1 MLARTK
7 IYIARL
13 VNLLLFA
20 YSYLFSKIF
29 NKVKVYNS
37 PLALHIETSSRCDL
51 GCLFCDRGQGIIS
64 RPTDFL
70 TLKDFQ
76 KIINK
81 IPKSIYWIT
90 LYFQGEPLLDKTIIE
105 KIKYLRTNNY
115 YVEISTNAQNISKE
129 IATALVESGL
139 NRIIIS
145 MDGVTQSTYEKYRI
159 NGNINKVYEAINNLL
174 DTKIF
179 LHKKNPKIIVQYIVF
194 KHNEDEIEI
203 FKKIIKK
210 IKVKTKI
217 KSAQLDSNSIDYLP
231 NNDRYRRYNIN
242 NNILQRKKK
251 PPRPCYRL
259 WKEIILLQNGQIAIC
274 CQDKNGDYI
283 NDNWYN
289 TDIKKIWKSEK
300 INNLR
305 LATIKGTPLEIC
317 NNCDI

>member
-37 PLALHIETSSRCDL
+37 PLAIHIETSSRCDL

-64 RPTDFL
+64 RPADYL

-145 MDGVTQSTYEKYRI
+145 MDGITQSTYEKYRI

-174 DTKIF
+174 DAKKF

-210 IKVKTKI
+210 IKVKTRI

-259 WKEIILLQNGQIAIC
+259 WKEIILMQNGQIAIC